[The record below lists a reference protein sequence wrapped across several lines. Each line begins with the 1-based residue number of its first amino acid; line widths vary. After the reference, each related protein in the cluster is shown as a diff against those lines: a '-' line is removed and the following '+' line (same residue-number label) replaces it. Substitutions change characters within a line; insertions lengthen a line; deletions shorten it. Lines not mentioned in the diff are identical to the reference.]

1 MKRTLSILFALAFL
15 FSLGVL
21 PVSVQAAAQ
30 PASMAYLS
38 LISPK
43 SDASLPVEIEARSA
57 YARLLPRLAEAQ
69 ARGQITA
76 FKPEYAS
83 GLVKVQVPSGTD
95 LAAVLRLG
103 GGADVA
109 VFTTP
114 GAALEYSQ
122 VGERMQSASVGG
134 GSPYIEINLYNSC
147 FYAYYMGANNFY
159 MAYLVDTMGREV
171 STAYGYANGSG
182 YFYGCFNG
190 VWSDVDPG
198 FHFTLNVYNNAAT
211 TLLATYPTTV
221 QNMTFSAISAS
232 SKTLKGKGPASTSL
246 EAVLWHQNLDASND
260 WTSTASTITTASN
273 GSWSVNFVPAAMRG
287 ADEVDVDW
295 SDGGYFDYKY
305 YAEVP
310 AVFVTE
316 GYNYFV
322 TYGLPGQ
329 KASFSIKHGGA
340 SVKLSGGT
348 IPGWGYFWGYLYD
361 KTGAPLFPV
370 AGDRVSA
377 TGVKAYTLPFITS
390 IADYTSNA
398 VIGSAPPNT
407 YFEVDLDLY
416 SYATK
421 NWTDVAVWTHSNAA
435 GYYSADFSSWFDIV
449 PGNRFETYVHFF
461 DPATGNETS
470 YPTYVEP

>member
-1 MKRTLSILFALAFL
+1 MKRTLSILLALVFL

-57 YARLLPRLAEAQ
+57 YTRLLPRLAEAQ
-69 ARGQITA
+69 ARGQIMA
-76 FKPEYAS
+76 FKPEYAF
-83 GLVKVQVPSGTD
+83 GLVKVQVSSGTD

-122 VGERMQSASVGG
+122 VGERMQNASVGG
-134 GSPYIEINLYNSC
+134 GSPYIEINPYESC
-147 FYAYYMGANNFY
+147 FYAYYMGANNFF
-159 MAYLVDTMGREV
+159 MAYLVDTTGREV
-171 STAYGYANGSG
+171 SSAHGYANGSG
-182 YFYGCFNG
+182 YIDGCFNG
-190 VWSDVDPG
+190 IWGGIDPG

-221 QNMTFSAISAS
+221 QNMTFSAISVS
-232 SKTLKGKGPASTSL
+232 SKTLKGKGPAST
-246 EAVLWHQNLDASND
+246 VLTTELNHRNLDAGND
-260 WTSTASTITTASN
+260 WTSTIKAVTTASN
-273 GSWSVNFVPAAMRG
+273 GSWSVNFAPAAMFG
-287 ADEVDVDW
+287 TDYVDVYW
-295 SDGGYFDYKY
+295 SDGGYFDYEY
-305 YAEVP
+305 AAEVP

-322 TYGLPGQ
+322 AFGLPGQ

-348 IPGWGYFWGYLYD
+348 IAGWGYFSGYLWD

-377 TGVKAYTLPFITS
+377 TSVKTYILPTITS
-390 IADYTSNA
+390 LADYTNNA

-421 NWTDVAVWTHSNAA
+421 NWNDVAVWTHSNAA

-449 PGNRFETYVHFF
+449 PGNRFETYVYFY

-470 YPTYVEP
+470 YTTYVEP